1 MKRFFLLSVVA
12 FLLLTSCLP
21 ILEEK
26 HEFIVE
32 VVGNAYL
39 NDVKNWYQPS
49 YSDYLIQEH
58 PVLLLY
64 YESGTDPNSPYFQR
78 QIFYE
83 KNGDFVAAAGV
94 IVGTAGEIVD
104 TERLTSIWQNYTP
117 IYDVDVWYQYDEDEW
132 QARVRPLSRLELV
145 GNRVF
150 LVKFVKDGEY
160 FRVLSITEPSYDQA
174 NDVYHLGQVDRD
186 STHGFAVFVQ
196 EVLSS
201 KTVTPESERKI
212 LGAEVVWPE

>member
-64 YESGTDPNSPYFQR
+64 
-78 QIFYE
+78 
-83 KNGDFVAAAGV
+83 V
-94 IVGTAGEIVD
+94 
-104 TERLTSIWQNYTP
+104 
-117 IYDVDVWYQYDEDEW
+117 
-132 QARVRPLSRLELV
+132 
-145 GNRVF
+145 
-150 LVKFVKDGEY
+150 
-160 FRVLSITEPSYDQA
+160 
-174 NDVYHLGQVDRD
+174 
-186 STHGFAVFVQ
+186 
-196 EVLSS
+196 
-201 KTVTPESERKI
+201 
-212 LGAEVVWPE
+212 

>member
-1 MKRFFLLSVVA
+1 M
-12 FLLLTSCLP
+12 
-21 ILEEK
+21 
-26 HEFIVE
+26 
-32 VVGNAYL
+32 
-39 NDVKNWYQPS
+39 
-49 YSDYLIQEH
+49 
-58 PVLLLY
+58 
-64 YESGTDPNSPYFQR
+64 
-78 QIFYE
+78 
-83 KNGDFVAAAGV
+83 

>member
-1 MKRFFLLSVVA
+1 MKVA
-12 FLLLTSCLP
+12 QILTLLTPKDRFLR
-21 ILEEK
+21 E
-26 HEFIVE
+26 
-32 VVGNAYL
+32 
-39 NDVKNWYQPS
+39 
-49 YSDYLIQEH
+49 
-58 PVLLLY
+58 
-64 YESGTDPNSPYFQR
+64 
-78 QIFYE
+78 
-83 KNGDFVAAAGV
+83 NGDFVAAAGV